1 MTTGGISETGIQ
13 SHLISQQMSD
23 LKQQN
28 QVKPDKGR
36 ETSIETKDTVNLTAG
51 IWEKELADIDSI
63 DEENARIL
71 SQLVARNLANQPFG
85 MSTQAGT
92 EALRAFV

>member
-1 MTTGGISETGIQ
+1 MTTGGISETGVQ
-13 SHLISQQMSD
+13 SHLISQQMND

-28 QVKPDKGR
+28 QVKPDKGK
-36 ETSIETKDTVNLTAG
+36 ETSIGTADTVTVTSG
-51 IWEKELADIDSI
+51 IWEKELADIDAI
-63 DEENARIL
+63 DEDDAKVL
-71 SQLVARNLANQPFG
+71 SPLVARNLANQPFG